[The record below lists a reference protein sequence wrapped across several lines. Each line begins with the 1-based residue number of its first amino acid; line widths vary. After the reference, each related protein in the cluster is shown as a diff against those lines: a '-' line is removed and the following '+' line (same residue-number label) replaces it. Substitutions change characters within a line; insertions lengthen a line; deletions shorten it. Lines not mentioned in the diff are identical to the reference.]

1 MSEEFKST
9 IILNEQRIFRC
20 ILQNPKRLYDLQ
32 PNWFSC
38 AESNRLFTTIQYLY
52 ENHIDITPD
61 NIAVKSGQ
69 PAWLDAPPE
78 LFDVEFN
85 PEEWNFYLRSMKL
98 EFVKEDI
105 SKNILDE
112 LKVKA
117 LSKEELDFDSL
128 IQLHQSLT
136 KDIDLVRGNDSKLQT
151 ISQIGQRYRGTLV
164 SRKLGESYS
173 YGDYLID
180 RMIPTGAAPG
190 QMTTIFGSTGM
201 GKSMFNLNLF
211 SKQINKRIPCM
222 YVTLEMDETT
232 TMDRL
237 IALRQRIPMKYL
249 LMKNSGESLDD
260 LLSPDYI
267 IDLCDKEIESLKK
280 YEDHF
285 FIVDAPSL
293 SLDDLEGLISD
304 AKKYMDTDYL
314 ICSIDLW
321 TMLHGVGSKAT
332 DIEDAVNRTS
342 EIAKRQNVHL
352 INVVQANREADKKT
366 VPSIEAIDS
375 LRIKTV
381 NAIKNSGAIGERSR
395 AVLSVFRPK
404 HYAETLF
411 PDDPQLEYMDDVF
424 EVSLVK
430 ANNAQIGGR
439 VKYLYD
445 AECFRLCPFIDNS
458 DNDILEGE
466 MVSGK

>member
-9 IILNEQRIFRC
+9 IIMNEQRIFRC
-20 ILQNPKRLYDLQ
+20 ILENPKLIYELQ

-38 AESNRLFTTIQYLY
+38 AESNKLYKTLQYLY
-52 ENHIDITPD
+52 ENHLELTPA
-61 NIAVKSGQ
+61 NIATKSGQ
-69 PAWLDAPPE
+69 TAYLDAPPE
-78 LFDVEFN
+78 LFPDVEYN
-85 PEEWNFYLRSMKL
+85 TQEWEFYLRTMKL
-98 EFVKEDI
+98 EFVKNDLG
-105 SKNILDE
+105 KNILDE

-117 LSKEELDFDSL
+117 LSKEELDFDAL
-128 IQLHQSLT
+128 VELHKDLS
-136 KDIDLVRGNDSKLQT
+136 KDIDLIRGNSSRLQT
-151 ISQIGQRYRGTLV
+151 ITQIGQRYRGVLV
-164 SRKLGESYS
+164 SRKLGETYS

-190 QMTTIFGSTGM
+190 QMTTVFGSTGM

-211 SKQINKRIPCM
+211 SKQINRRIPCM
-222 YVTLEMDETT
+222 YVTLEMDEIT

-237 IALRQRIPMKYL
+237 IALRQRIPFRD
-249 LMKNSGESLDD
+249 LMLKNAGEDLDKSVD
-260 LLSPDYI
+260 PDYVMSVAEQGLA
-267 IDLCDKEIESLKK
+267 DLKK
-280 YEDHF
+280 YEDRF
-285 FIVDAPSL
+285 FIVDEPAL
-293 SLDDLEGLISD
+293 SLDDLESLIAD
-304 AKKYMDTDYL
+304 AKKRMGVNYL

-321 TMLHGVGSKAT
+321 TMLHGISSKAS

-352 INVVQANREADKKT
+352 INVVQANREADKKS
-366 VPSIEAIDS
+366 VSSIEAIDT

-381 NAIKNSGAIGERSR
+381 NAIKNSGAIGERAR
-395 AVLSVFRPK
+395 AVLSVFRAK

-411 PDDPQLEYMDDVF
+411 PDDPQLEFMDDIF

-445 AECFRLCPFIDNS
+445 GECFRLYPFIESSHEEESED
-458 DNDILEGE
+458 EE
-466 MVSGK
+466 V